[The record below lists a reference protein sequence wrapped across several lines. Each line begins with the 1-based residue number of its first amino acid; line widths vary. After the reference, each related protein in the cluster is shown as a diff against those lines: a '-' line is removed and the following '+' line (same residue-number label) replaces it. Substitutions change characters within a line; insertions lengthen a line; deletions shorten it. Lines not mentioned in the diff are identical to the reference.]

1 MNNINNGG
9 YDMYGD
15 RTITIGDFTTNK
27 VCCECGS
34 DNFHVNI
41 SVTKN
46 DWYFDDPGIWCN
58 NCERGIESIINN
70 SDYKKEEVA

>member
-34 DNFHVNI
+34 GNFHINI
-41 SVTKN
+41 YVTKN
-46 DWYFDDPGIWCN
+46 DWNFDDPGIWCA
-58 NCERGIESIINN
+58 NCERGVDTIVNES
-70 SDYKKEEVA
+70 DFKKETT